1 MPAKFASRQS
11 DLRLKIEF
19 ILLFIVAP
27 ILMAVSF
34 PPSQMI
40 PALFGFSLVGLG
52 LLYFTDGFSWRDL
65 WAGWGH
71 VTMPVVAVFALCV
84 AAASFGVMLLFA
96 PESMFEILR
105 EHPALLLLIFLL
117 YPLVSALPQELLF
130 RVLYYRRYG
139 RILPKR
145 GRLALNAAVFSLAH
159 LLYWSWVVALFTM
172 AGGLVFAWAYEE
184 KRSFPLTVVLHAI
197 AGNLLFLFG
206 MGIYFY
212 SGNVT
217 RPF

>member
-1 MPAKFASRQS
+1 MPTTFVFRQS
-11 DLRLKIEF
+11 DLRLQIEF
-19 ILLFIVAP
+19 TLFFLVAP
-27 ILMAVSF
+27 IVMAVSF

-40 PALFGFSLVGLG
+40 PALLGFGVVGLV
-52 LLYFTDGFSWRDL
+52 LLYFTDEFSWRDL
-65 WAGWGH
+65 WIGWGH
-71 VTMPVVAVFALCV
+71 VTMSVVAVFALCV
-84 AAASFGVMLLFA
+84 AVASLGVMLLFA
-96 PESMFEILR
+96 PESIFEILR
-105 EHPALLLLIFLL
+105 EYPAMLLLIFLL

-159 LLYWSWVVALFTM
+159 LLYWSWVVALFTL
-172 AGGLVFAWAYEE
+172 AGGLVFAWAYEQ
-184 KRSFPLTVVLHAI
+184 KRSFPLTVALHAI